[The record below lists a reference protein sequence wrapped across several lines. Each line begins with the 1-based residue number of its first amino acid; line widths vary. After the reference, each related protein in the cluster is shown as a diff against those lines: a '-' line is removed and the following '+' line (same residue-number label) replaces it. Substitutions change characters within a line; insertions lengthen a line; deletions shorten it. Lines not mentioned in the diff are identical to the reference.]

1 VCGGSRIL
9 DNTILCLF
17 GKKGSGKSTLSK
29 EIAREWPRVIVLDT
43 MSEYTE
49 ADKYETAQGFRDI
62 TELLQAKCDERRY
75 KLSLQEFDIMEG
87 LTILELCWEIP
98 DTFIIIEEAGLY
110 SSPSQLPMPVANLVL
125 RGRHKAISTLWTSQ
139 RPASLNRA
147 ITSQADVIIAFRQ
160 HEERDVHYLKS
171 VLGDK
176 AEELRDLP
184 DYHIMAY
191 GNRAKFPLAVIERNP
206 ELEAS
211 PEKTS

>member
-1 VCGGSRIL
+1 V

-17 GKKGSGKSTLSK
+17 GKKGSGKSTLTK
-29 EIAREWPRVIVLDT
+29 EIVREWPRVIVLDT
-43 MSEYTE
+43 MSEYNE
-49 ADKYETAQGFRDI
+49 ADKFETAWGFRDI
-62 TELLQAKCDERRY
+62 TELLQSRCDDRRY
-75 KLSLQEFDIMEG
+75 KLSLQGFDIEEG

-98 DTFIIIEEAGLY
+98 DSFIVIEEAGLY
-110 SSPSQLPMPVANLVL
+110 SSPSQLPSPVANLVL
-125 RGRHKAISTLWTSQ
+125 RGRHREISTLWTSQ

-160 HEERDVHYLKS
+160 HEERDVHSLKS

-176 AEELRDLP
+176 AEELRNLP

-211 PEKTS
+211 PEKSA